1 MTTIR
6 EISPE
11 QIILHVVTNDLKS
24 DKTASQTASSIIEL
38 QNSLKNETNSI
49 YFSLIVPRNDSL
61 NNKMNEVDSRLRNMC
76 QQ

>member
-11 QIILHVVTNDLKS
+11 QIIFHVVTNDLKS

-49 YFSLIVPRNDSL
+49 YFSLTVPRNDSL
-61 NNKMNEVDSRLRNMC
+61 NNEMNEVDSRLRNMC

>member
-24 DKTASQTASSIIEL
+24 GKTASQTASSIIEL
-38 QNSLKNETNSI
+38 QNFLKNETNSI
-49 YFSLIVPRNDSL
+49 YFSLIAPRNYSL
-61 NNKMNEVDSRLRNMC
+61 NNKMNEADSRLRNMC